1 MTIKSIERLRAALE
15 AERAAAEEVV
25 EFPVEKTDAV
35 YREAKAKT
43 DKLLAKVEKQLQNC
57 ADQTRGRIQRGEGG
71 VPRPSQSFDGG
82 VGPGGLGGAAV
93 GGTIS
98 SLVIN
103 SPAAEPGSIARDALR
118 RSQGWLRS

>member
-15 AERAAAEEVV
+15 AERAAAKAMADWHVFGTEE
-25 EFPVEKTDAV
+25 KYDQ
-35 YREAKAKT
+35 AKAAT
-43 DKLLAKVEKQLQNC
+43 DKAVAKVEKQLQNC
-57 ADQTRGRIQRGEGG
+57 ADQTRGRIQRGEEG

-98 SLVIN
+98 SLVVN
-103 SPAAEPGSIARDALR
+103 SPTADPGSVARDALR